1 MNTATKL
8 RTIQRLLGWSD
19 EKMRYNRKLIADIIG
34 NDNNN
39 DNNDDNNNDNENSN
53 TVDLKDFLTTFP
65 YTNGQQL
72 YPLLKKFIIE
82 ESGCYYLLLKQPV
95 VTGQTIYNVKILN
108 AIQTNLSGFSCRYI
122 CPGSTYFP
130 NGNVTAISKV
140 TGDGSTMTSE
150 ILLYNNTTEY
160 PLRQILNIMPANS
173 IQLIDTNLE

>member
-34 NDNNN
+34 NN
-39 DNNDDNNNDNENSN
+39 NENSN
-53 TVDLKDFLTTFP
+53 TIDLKDFLTTFP
-65 YTNGQQL
+65 YTNGEQL

-82 ESGCYYLLLKQPV
+82 ESDCYYLLLKYPV
-95 VTGQTIYNVKILN
+95 VTEQTIDNIKILN
-108 AIQTNLSGFSCRYI
+108 ATQASVSGFSCKYI
-122 CPGSTYFP
+122 YPGATYFP
-130 NGNVTAISKV
+130 NGNVNQAGKV

-150 ILLYNNTTEY
+150 ILLYYNTTEY
-160 PLRQILNIMPANS
+160 PLRQILNIIPANS